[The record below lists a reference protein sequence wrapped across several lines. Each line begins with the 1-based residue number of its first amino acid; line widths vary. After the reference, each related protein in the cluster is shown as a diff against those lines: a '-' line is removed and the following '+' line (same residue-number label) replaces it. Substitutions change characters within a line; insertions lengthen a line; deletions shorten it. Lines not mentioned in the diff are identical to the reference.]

1 MNKQALIVAL
11 TANHNAFIDYLYELP
26 AEEYLFSYE
35 QKWTAGQQQAHMVL
49 CVKPLVQVFSME
61 KEAIAQM
68 FGRSDRASR
77 EYDALLAEYLQ
88 KLNEGG
94 KAPGRF
100 VPEPVPVDQ
109 QKTLNEKLDKL
120 VKELCA
126 KIETFSEEELDGLF
140 IPHPLLGN
148 LTLRE
153 MLYNAICHVEHHHE
167 ATKRNLSGM
176 KK

>member
-1 MNKQALIVAL
+1 MDKQALIVAL
-11 TANHNAFIDYLYELP
+11 TANHNAFIDYLHELP
-26 AEEYLFSYE
+26 VEEYLFSHE
-35 QKWTAGQQQAHMVL
+35 QKWTAGQQQAHIVL
-49 CVKPLVQVFSME
+49 CVKPLVQVFSMD

-68 FGRSDRASR
+68 FGRSDRSSR
-77 EYDALLAEYLQ
+77 TYDALFADYLQ

-100 VPEPVPVDQ
+100 VPEPVSADQ
-109 QKTLNEKLDKL
+109 QKLLNEKLDKL

-126 KIETFSEEELDGLF
+126 KIETFTEEELDGLF

-153 MLYNAICHVEHHHE
+153 MLYNAICHVEHHH
-167 ATKRNLSGM
+167 AAAKRNISN